1 MNVEQ
6 VSNAATQG
14 GAGVAVVSGAVKGIE
29 LVFGLTP
36 NEWSVVGVL
45 GGLAIGV
52 AGLLVNIYFNYRRAV
67 SERTHR

>member
-52 AGLLVNIYFNYRRAV
+52 AGLVVNVYFQWKRSRHEV
-67 SERTHR
+67 GR

>member
-45 GGLAIGV
+45 GGLAIWV
-52 AGLLVNIYFNYRRAV
+52 AGLVVNVYFQWKRSRHEV
-67 SERTHR
+67 GR

>member
-6 VSNAATQG
+6 VSNVATQG

-52 AGLLVNIYFNYRRAV
+52 AGLVVNVYFQWKRSRHEV
-67 SERTHR
+67 GR

>member
-52 AGLLVNIYFNYRRAV
+52 AGLFVNIYFQWKRSRHEV
-67 SERTHR
+67 GR